1 MGWGNDYA
9 YWYDYDRV
17 TQAYVD
23 YTWSSDSTK
32 CVYTITGYARSG
44 KTETSWTAWMY
55 TARISIWYQIDGGA
69 WNRLG
74 TYYDADLNYHAA
86 VPSGGYTKTLT
97 VNRTKKIQK
106 LIFAVNVDSPDGYW
120 PTARAYSGVD
130 TLGALASYTVAY
142 NGNKPSSASGTPT
155 SVPGNQTKWYGENL
169 TLSTTKPTLAQDTIS
184 NYTIT
189 YDYQNGTGSP
199 SSASAIKKRTW
210 TLNSSYP
217 WNTKAD
223 GTGTKYAAGATYS
236 GNAALTLYAQWSS
249 STSGGSVTLPTP
261 TRSSYTFGGWYTA
274 ANGGGTKAGNA
285 GATYTPNTSIKLY
298 AKWIPNTYTITL
310 DKNKGSGTITTSY
323 TRDINTEVSLPSSGL
338 TRTEYDFKGWSTSSS
353 ATNGSYKYKG
363 STDVTLY
370 AAWALKTYTI
380 SYTVPT
386 TDWSKP
392 APQTKTYGQALTL
405 ASAPTKNNTTTNY
418 TITYDYQGGTG
429 STNSA
434 TATTTTSYTF
444 EYWKWN
450 TTTYAAKGSFTTNTS
465 ATLTAVTTSTTKI
478 GTVTLPTPTKTKPGY
493 TFDKWYTAKNGGGTE
508 VGSAGATYPLS
519 STKTIYANWTPN
531 TYTIKFDGN
540 NSTTG
545 SMNNMLMTYDTA
557 KKLTKN
563 TFGKTGYHFENWRGA
578 GSSYED
584 EQEVNNLITSGQ
596 VNLYAQW
603 APNNYK
609 VSYYK
614 DSNDLFGSQT
624 VTYDATWTIPA
635 SPTSTSIPTK
645 TYYTFNCWRSD
656 NNTLYHPGE
665 TISPYTATTGT
676 DLYAVWDIN
685 EYTVSYNYNGGTPKE
700 ETPSFVTT
708 PQGSNVSL
716 PSASDINS
724 PTVSSTWTL
733 ALNINTKDEV
743 KILTSSQESETPS
756 YIDAP
761 QTINITWTTTPGEAR
776 NKIFNG
782 WSISPSNGAGE
793 YTTVFPKEGDSFEGG
808 ENNYPKK
815 DSTTTLYAQWANPT
829 SSLTHVFSFNN
840 INIESSSVN
849 INTALVRDNY
859 AFKGWSHG
867 VNDSNV
873 ITSEQY
879 GITNSSTAYIET
891 LYAQW
896 EPTTYKIAYY
906 GNETPSAVIS
916 GVTYSF
922 SPIENLPEEQIVSLG
937 ASSTII
943 SSKIP
948 KIRATTSSTSGYDIT
963 FNFQDET
970 TFPQKYNVTYERAF
984 NQWDWK
990 LYSDDSSTT
999 VIANG
1004 SINPGQ
1010 SFAKPADVQGDYI
1023 VKLTA
1028 QWNNNKIND
1037 GIRLLTPNRTGYVF
1051 NGWYLEPEYKNQITP
1066 DSDGYWKPN
1075 PIANT
1080 NLYAKWS
1087 PYSYEINYN
1096 VDGDTDLIPQQTAF
1110 YGDIIPITS
1119 IRPTRSSNIQKY
1131 NINLYKEV
1139 KENIDSFSNEQWI
1152 INSESLTQNPYDTR
1166 SFNVN
1171 QSYQF
1176 EKWKLENQD
1185 VFYLPGTNLDTTKI
1199 ISQNSDE
1206 ILNLESQWLEQTNI
1220 DSIYLPTLNA
1230 KDGWIFEEWHI
1241 YAKINNN
1248 NTISYQFLESWNSVK
1263 EYVPPFERIQNIEN
1277 FESLIIIPSWA
1288 QSKYTIT
1295 YDLNGGTTTA
1305 SISYL
1310 TDTKNYNLD
1319 YNLNNAIKVTWTSVT
1334 NNYSINV
1341 HSINKTT
1348 LTDVTTTLT
1357 YSFSGWDLD
1366 QYKNGTPSYVPV
1378 LNEDSITPAYTK
1390 NSDAIFYAQRTVTQS
1405 GGLNLSSLISSEDIP
1420 IGYENTPLWYKNEAY
1435 TIPVLTESGVYYPTK
1450 NEDLY
1455 AKWIL
1460 KQYKVQYNSNG
1471 GDSNTLPDEGIK
1483 LYGQDFVIPDVVP
1496 FYNDHVFIGWKD
1508 QYNHIY
1514 STGASIS
1521 LNPDDVQ
1528 DDNERILLTAQWR
1541 EIKTLT
1547 EWLSNWEKINAKDEG
1562 LGNNSVKINNS
1573 IIPSPSVA
1581 PIINNILLEPKK
1593 EGYGYK
1599 LELDL
1604 INPYNDLDENSNLEL
1619 LTRTI
1624 FVPAKWDNE
1633 KNSWYGRY
1641 KVPSNIK
1648 VADLSI
1654 FDGAQVSIGYKG
1666 HISLNSINTGFPNS
1680 YEVIDEAI
1688 GQINNTWQNGQNI
1701 TPLIKAKYYGE
1712 EYINNI
1718 RYEYSFD
1725 IWKEMIFEGTP
1736 GTKFEIIDSE
1746 SKQSNIFIAD
1756 ENGFLKLSDY
1766 FIEKCTI
1773 LKPDNTNNISG
1784 SITYKGYIV
1793 KKTYI

>member
-1 MGWGNDYA
+1 MGWGDLSK
-9 YWYDYDRV
+9 WYDYNRK
-17 TQAYVD
+17 TQAYVN

-32 CVYTITGYARSG
+32 CKYTITGYARSG
-44 KTETSWTAWMY
+44 DGTGNWEAWGY
-55 TARISIWYQIDGGA
+55 TARISIWYQIDGGT
-69 WNRLG
+69 WQTLG
-74 TYYDADLNYHAA
+74 SGDYDLNYHNS
-86 VPSGGYTKTLT
+86 VPSGGFTKILT

-106 LIFAVNVDSPDGYW
+106 LIFAVNVDSPSGYW
-120 PTARAYSGVD
+120 PTARAYTGID

-142 NGNKPSSASGTPT
+142 NGNKPSNANGTPT
-155 SVPGNQTKWYGENL
+155 SVPDNQTKWYGENL
-169 TLSTTKPTLAQDTIS
+169 SLSTTKPTLAQDTIS
-184 NYTIT
+184 SYTIT

-199 SSASAIKKRTW
+199 GSASAIKKRTW

-223 GTGTKYAAGATYS
+223 GSGTKYAAGATYS
-236 GNAALTLYAQWSS
+236 GNAALTLYAQWNS

-261 TRSSYTFGGWYTA
+261 TRSNYTFGGWYTA

-285 GATYTPNTSIKLY
+285 GATYTSNASIKLY
-298 AKWIPNTYTITL
+298 AKWTPNNYTITL
-310 DKNKGSGTITTSY
+310 NKNNGSGTITTSY
-323 TRDINTEVSLPSSGL
+323 NQAINTEVSLPSSGL
-338 TRTEYDFKGWSTSSS
+338 TRTGYDFKGWSTSSS
-353 ATNGSYKYKG
+353 ATSGSYKYKG
-363 STDVTLY
+363 STDITLY

-392 APQTKTYGQALTL
+392 ASQTKTYGQALTL
-405 ASAPTKNNTTTNY
+405 TAAPTRNNTTVTY
-418 TITYDYQGGTG
+418 TITYDYKGGTG
-429 STNSA
+429 STSSA
-434 TATTTTSYTF
+434 SATTTTSYTF
-444 EYWKWN
+444 KHWKWTHDGT

-465 ATLTAVTTSTTKI
+465 ATLVAVTTSTTNI
-478 GTVTLPTPTKTKPGY
+478 GTVKLPNTSKVGY
-493 TFDKWYTAKNGGGTE
+493 DFIGWYNGNAQIGGG
-508 VGSAGATYPLS
+508 GNTYPLNTS
-519 STKTIYANWTPN
+519 MTVCAGWTPHS
-531 TYTIKFDGN
+531 YTIIFNGN
-540 NSTTG
+540 GATG
-545 SMNNMLMTYDTA
+545 SMASMPMSYGTPATLPENA
-557 KKLTKN
+557 
-563 TFGKTGYHFENWRGA
+563 FEKTGYHFKNWNSSLNGT
-578 GSSYED
+578 GSSYKVG
-584 EQEVNNLITSGQ
+584 QEVNNLTSVDEGQ

-603 APNNYK
+603 TPDTYSVK
-609 VSYYK
+609 YYR
-614 DSNDLFGSQT
+614 DNNDLFGSQT
-624 VTYDATWTIPA
+624 VTYDVTWTIP
-635 SPTSTSIPTK
+635 TSIPTK
-645 TYYTFNCWRSD
+645 TYYTFNYWSD
-656 NNTLYHPGE
+656 NNILYYPGE
-665 TISPYTATTGT
+665 TISSYTATTGT
-676 DLYAVWDIN
+676 DLYAIWNIN

-700 ETPSFVTT
+700 ETPSSVTT
-708 PQGSNVSL
+708 TQGSNVSL

-733 ALNINTKDEV
+733 ALNINTKDKV
-743 KILTSSQESETPS
+743 KILTSSPESETPS

-761 QTINITWTTTPGEAR
+761 QTINITWTSALNESR
-776 NKIFNG
+776 NKLFNG
-782 WSISPSNGAGE
+782 WSLSENNTGAGE
-793 YTTVFPKEGDSFEGG
+793 YTTVFPKGTEEFEGW
-808 ENNYPKK
+808 EYNYPAKN
-815 DSTTTLYAQWANPT
+815 STTTLFAQWANPT
-829 SSLTHVFSFNN
+829 SSLTHTFSFNAV
-840 INIESSSVN
+840 NIESSSVN

-859 AFKGWSHG
+859 AFKGWSYG

-879 GITNSSTAYIET
+879 EITNSSTAYIET

-906 GNETPSAVIS
+906 GNEVPSAVIN

-937 ASSTII
+937 ASSTVI

-948 KIRATTSSTSGYDIT
+948 KIRATISSASGYDIT

-970 TFPQKYNVTYERAF
+970 TFPQKYNVTYERVF

-990 LYSDDSSTT
+990 LYSDDSSATI
-999 VIANG
+999 IASG
-1004 SINPGQ
+1004 TINPGQ
-1010 SFAKPADVQGDYI
+1010 SFTKPAGVQGNYI

-1051 NGWYLEPEYKNQITP
+1051 NGWYLEPEYKNQITS

-1248 NTISYQFLESWNSVK
+1248 NAISYQFLESWNSVK
-1263 EYVPPFERIQNIEN
+1263 EYIPPFERIQNIEN

-1295 YDLNGGTTTA
+1295 YNLNGGATTA

-1319 YNLNNAIKVTWTSVT
+1319 YNLNNAIEVTWTSVT
-1334 NNYSINV
+1334 NNYSINA

-1378 LNEDSITPAYTK
+1378 PNEDSITPAYTK
-1390 NSDAIFYAQRTVTQS
+1390 NSDAIFYAQRTVARS
-1405 GGLNLSSLISSEDIP
+1405 GGLNLSSLISSPADIP
-1420 IGYENTPLWYKNEAY
+1420 TGYENTPLWYKNEAY
-1435 TIPVLTESGVYYPTK
+1435 TIPVLTENGVYYPTK

-1508 QYNHIY
+1508 QYNNIY
-1514 STGASIS
+1514 SPGASIS
-1521 LNPDDVQ
+1521 LNPDGAQ
-1528 DDNERILLTAQWR
+1528 DDDKRILLTAQWR

-1562 LGNNSVKINNS
+1562 LGNNGVKINNS

-1619 LTRTI
+1619 LARTI

-1712 EYINNI
+1712 EYIDNI

-1746 SKQSNIFIAD
+1746 SKQSNIFITD

-1773 LKPDNTNNISG
+1773 LKPDGTNNISG